1 MRYGVF
7 ALIALFGVLLPAQAD
22 PVVSLLSTYHEGATR
37 DADVP
42 VYPWRTHIIA
52 TIFWVGEKSDSNG
65 FHIDNLGSAW
75 NTDWE
80 HSYGGLDAP
89 SNRVGYFPGRFIPHE
104 NPFYVALPFN
114 DLMCPQQAAQCVPW
128 WNPSAPPQLS
138 QCRGKWIEIRTPG
151 APGTPAK
158 VCYAQWEDAGP
169 YRYDDASYVFDPHLE
184 VAPLT
189 TPGLDV
195 SPAVGDLLGLSGH
208 QEVSWRFV
216 DSSQVPDGPW
226 LKHEECVPA
235 LEKLSRTPSEESAI
249 VFSRR
254 P

>member
-1 MRYGVF
+1 MLRGICVLL
-7 ALIALFGVLLPAQAD
+7 ALCGALFPAQAD
-22 PVVSLLSTYHEGATR
+22 PVVSLLATYHEGATS
-37 DADVP
+37 DADAP
-42 VYPWRTHIIA
+42 IYPWRTHIIA
-52 TIFWVGEKSDSNG
+52 TLFWVGEKSDADG
-65 FHIDNLGSAW
+65 YHIDNLGSAW

-80 HSYGGLDAP
+80 QSYGGPDIP
-89 SNRVGYFPGRFIPHE
+89 SNRVGYLPGRFVPHQ

-114 DLMCPQQAAQCVPW
+114 DLMCPKLAAEWVPW
-128 WNPSAPPQLS
+128 WKPGAPPQVS
-138 QCRGKWIEIRTPG
+138 QCRDRWLEIRTSDG
-151 APGTPAK
+151 K

-169 YRYDDASYVFDPHLE
+169 FRYDNVSYVFDPHTE
-184 VAPLT
+184 IAPLA

-195 SPAVGDLLGLSGH
+195 SPAVGGLLGLSGH

-216 DSSQVPDGPW
+216 DSNQVPDGPW

-235 LEKLSRTPSEESAI
+235 LEKLSRTPPAEPEM